1 MAQKMDN
8 EEKFSFEKVYN
19 NVVVVVLTVHW
30 APNAGRTYRVC
41 IVAISFCQIG
51 TFLCILW
58 FFFMYFLLSNKKL
71 QEKKDFIFTKYIYSL
86 NILFYFV

>member
-30 APNAGRTYRVC
+30 APNVGRTYRVC
-41 IVAISFCQIG
+41 IVAIFILSDWH
-51 TFLCILW
+51 FLCILW
-58 FFFMYFLLSNKKL
+58 FFLNVFLAKQQKVAR
-71 QEKKDFIFTKYIYSL
+71 KKDFIFTKYIYSL